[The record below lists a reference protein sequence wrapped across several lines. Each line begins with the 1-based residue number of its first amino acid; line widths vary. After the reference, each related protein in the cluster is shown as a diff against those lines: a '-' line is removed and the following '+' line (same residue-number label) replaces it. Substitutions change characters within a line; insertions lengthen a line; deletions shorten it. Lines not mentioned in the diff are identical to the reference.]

1 MNTPM
6 QMYPPVR
13 QLRPLDP
20 VHPRPRAS
28 KRARATATRT
38 AGPPR
43 YKLALLT
50 WLAAYPTI
58 TVILGL
64 LGPEIGTWPLA
75 LRTLVVSVL
84 MVATLTWIA
93 IPGLTRAAGSWLR
106 SA

>member
-20 VHPRPRAS
+20 VHPRPRAT
-28 KRARATATRT
+28 KPARAAAARP

-43 YKLALLT
+43 YKLAVLT

-93 IPGLTRAAGSWLR
+93 IPGLTRAVGGWLR